1 MVFNRKQPNNDE
13 SRSDAQSELV
23 ESLLRA
29 DELERKRLLLIALQ
43 TGQLKKS
50 EAGDLL
56 RLVERLEMERVVDR
70 DDAVV
75 DALDDAPV
83 DGGAVTEV
91 VGVDD
96 QVSHRPMSSMNLRQ
110 TLAASSFS
118 SATARAARQALG

>member
-1 MVFNRKQPNNDE
+1 VVFNRKQPNNDE

-56 RLVERLEMERVVDR
+56 RLVERLES
-70 DDAVV
+70 
-75 DALDDAPV
+75 
-83 DGGAVTEV
+83 
-91 VGVDD
+91 
-96 QVSHRPMSSMNLRQ
+96 VSGR
-110 TLAASSFS
+110 
-118 SATARAARQALG
+118 